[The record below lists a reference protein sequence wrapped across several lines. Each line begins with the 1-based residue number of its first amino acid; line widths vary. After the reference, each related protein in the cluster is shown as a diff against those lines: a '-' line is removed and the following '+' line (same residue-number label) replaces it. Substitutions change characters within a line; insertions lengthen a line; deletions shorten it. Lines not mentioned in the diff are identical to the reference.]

1 MPAVGEATGLV
12 FAERAAAGALFLAF
26 WEGAGSVPAE
36 RTAAGALRS
45 DWIATILPAARS
57 EAASVPAPLLTAA
70 GAGGTS
76 ELFRDILCIIITKFD
91 LCCIVIIAPSQF
103 FGG

>member
-1 MPAVGEATGLV
+1 MPAVWEATGLV

-36 RTAAGALRS
+36 RAAAGAPDLR
-45 DWIATILPAARS
+45 IATILPAARS

-76 ELFRDILCIIITKFD
+76 ELFRDILCIIIPKFD

>member
-26 WEGAGSVPAE
+26 WEGAGSVPTE
-36 RTAAGALRS
+36 RTAAGAPDLR
-45 DWIATILPAARS
+45 IATILPAARS

-76 ELFRDILCIIITKFD
+76 ELFRDILCIIIPKFD
-91 LCCIVIIAPSQF
+91 LC
-103 FGG
+103 